1 MAQLEQQQDPIYRTS
16 PERTYK
22 MMAIMLGI
30 CIVGGG
36 IFFALWD
43 FWISM
48 PPIVPGAGDAA
59 DHGGAPATATGKE
72 IPVSLSFIE
81 SSDFRILAFDALPG
95 EEGSKPTIFA
105 NVGDKIVFDVVND
118 GKSFHAFGVTA
129 ADEGFE
135 GIFPGSEIA
144 AATNPLKAGESG
156 TSEFIPSEPGT
167 YYYICTVPG
176 QALQGMLG

>member
-72 IPVSLSFIE
+72 ITVSLSFVE

-95 EEGSKPTIFA
+95 EEG
-105 NVGDKIVFDVVND
+105 N
-118 GKSFHAFGVTA
+118 
-129 ADEGFE
+129 
-135 GIFPGSEIA
+135 
-144 AATNPLKAGESG
+144 NPR
-156 TSEFIPSEPGT
+156 
-167 YYYICTVPG
+167 ICCVKNTMTVPTN
-176 QALQGMLG
+176 ASIK

>member
-30 CIVGGG
+30 CIVGCG

-81 SSDFRILAFDALPG
+81 SSDFRILAL
-95 EEGSKPTIFA
+95 SLIH
-105 NVGDKIVFDVVND
+105 I
-118 GKSFHAFGVTA
+118 
-129 ADEGFE
+129 
-135 GIFPGSEIA
+135 
-144 AATNPLKAGESG
+144 
-156 TSEFIPSEPGT
+156 
-167 YYYICTVPG
+167 
-176 QALQGMLG
+176 